1 MATIRERLA
10 QFAIEQGFKSLSGLE
25 KACGFNKNTLTKD
38 SEGMN
43 STTLKKI
50 VEKFPQLSLDW
61 VILGEEQTS
70 TSETEIKEDLLDSS
84 NEQETT
90 GLNYRLTKFARERY
104 DFGQNKFETYCNIP
118 RGTIS
123 KIRGGS
129 GISTSTLTKICT
141 KCPELNVTWLLTG
154 EGEMTNRVE
163 KARPIPET
171 HTLPLIPMEAFAGPG
186 LPAYEDER
194 IEDFYTVS
202 EFKNSDFLI
211 RVKGDSMT
219 PKYSGGDLVACKKV
233 NDIYFLQWGRVYVVY
248 TQSQGIMIK
257 RVQPSEN
264 ESCIKCVSD
273 NPKYA
278 PFDVP
283 KDDIVSIALVNGA
296 ITLD

>member
-10 QFAIEQGFKSLSGLE
+10 QFALQQGFKSLSGLE
-25 KACGFNKNTLTKD
+25 KACGFNKNTLTKG

-61 VILGEEQTS
+61 VILGDGQMLDAEEEPAQS
-70 TSETEIKEDLLDSS
+70 LGEI
-84 NEQETT
+84 NE
-90 GLNYRLTKFARERY
+90 LKSRLIKFAREQY
-104 DFGQNKFETYCNIP
+104 DFGQNKFEEYCGIP
-118 RGTIS
+118 RGTINNI
-123 KIRGGS
+123 KAGG
-129 GISTSTLTKICT
+129 GISTNTLTKIIV
-141 KCPELNVTWLLTG
+141 KCPELDAHWLLTG
-154 EGEMTNRVE
+154 KGVMLTKQELS
-163 KARPIPET
+163 KPQPIS
-171 HTLPLIPMEAFAGPG
+171 HTLPLIPMEAFASPG
-186 LPAYEDER
+186 LPTYEDER

-233 NDIYFLQWGRVYVVY
+233 TETYFLQWGRVYVIY
-248 TQSQGIMIK
+248 THSQGIMIK
-257 RVQPSEN
+257 RVQPSEDD
-264 ESCIKCVSD
+264 SYIKCVSD

-296 ITLD
+296 ISLD